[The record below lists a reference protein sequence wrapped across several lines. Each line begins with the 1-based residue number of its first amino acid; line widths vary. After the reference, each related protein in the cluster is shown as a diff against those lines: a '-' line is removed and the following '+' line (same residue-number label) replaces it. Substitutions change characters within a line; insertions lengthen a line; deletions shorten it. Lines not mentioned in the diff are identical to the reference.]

1 MTAYVKPTPPLRYLP
16 PRRLLAIAASA
27 ALLSSSPA
35 VYAGSQ
41 NRKPKAS
48 LDGAEVVCPLG
59 TFLCPPRPDNFAL
72 CRPNGLLE
80 FYDPFLSKDSSLRET
95 AKTYVWADH
104 VQSPDQTIYHLT
116 GNVKT
121 VRADQEL
128 HADVADYNS
137 DTSDY
142 DARGHVHYQEYD
154 NLVSADHIVGNTN
167 NSTGVATGNV
177 RFQMLDSHGNGT
189 AVRGQMLDANRS
201 RYSVA
206 TYSTCD
212 IGRHIWEIRAKKMDT
227 DQNVGRGVAHDATM
241 NLYGVPFFYTPY
253 MSFPLNNDRQSG
265 FLYPYFEHTGE
276 AGYQFRIP
284 YYFNLAPNYDATL
297 IPRYYSLRGAMLS
310 GDVRYMFPKTKGEF
324 DFEFLPSDL
333 YNDQKITPSSFD
345 TQGQQRYLYRF
356 VNSYS
361 LWPQW
366 SLNTNITRAS
376 DQNYL
381 HDFGDDLFSIS
392 TELLYSSV
400 YLNGW
405 GNWWSASVGGD
416 MWQNVDPSEPNSV
429 EPYKRLPRA
438 TLNLDIPFWHWY
450 DFGLN
455 SEAVSFHRSQ
465 SVEGSRLDLYPYV
478 DADYQGS
485 WWFIRPKI
493 AYRYT
498 DYWLDA
504 GYQDYT
510 YAITTPTTIS
520 TYKYTD
526 ANPSRSLPIVS
537 LDEGLI
543 FDRSM
548 SMFGTNYTQTLEP
561 RLYYLYVPYRN
572 QNNLPLFDTS
582 LMDFDDWML
591 FAPNQFAGADRQ
603 INANNLTAAVTSR
616 LLDEGGVER
625 LTATFGQIRYF
636 TPQLVQQTYTP
647 PTYWAGSDYVAE
659 LSSQL
664 NDQWTMSSEYLW
676 NPNTRKT
683 ELGTFTIQRRLGFD
697 GVLNF
702 SYRLRQNLALVAP
715 SASTAETYQKTVEQY
730 DISAVYPLTDRW
742 RLIGDWTYSVLD
754 KRTVE
759 AVAGVQYEGCCV
771 KLSVIARR
779 YVTGY
784 DGIVT
789 SLLPGQIPPGS
800 DTAVMFE
807 LEFKGM
813 GAFSGQT
820 DSILRRDI
828 LGYQ

>member
-1 MTAYVKPTPPLRYLP
+1 MKPTPPLRHLP

-27 ALLSSSPA
+27 ALLSSPA

-41 NRKPKAS
+41 NKKPKAS
-48 LDGAEVVCPLG
+48 LDGSEVVCPLG
-59 TFLCPPRPDNFAL
+59 TFICAPRPDNFAL
-72 CRPNGLLE
+72 CRPNGQLE
-80 FYDPFLSKDSSLRET
+80 FYDPFLSKDSSLRQT

-116 GNVKT
+116 GHVKT
-121 VRADQEL
+121 IRADQEL

-142 DARGHVHYQEYD
+142 DARGNVHYQEY
-154 NLVSADHIVGNTN
+154 NQLVSADHVVGNTD
-167 NSTGVATGNV
+167 NSTTLATGNV

-189 AVRGQMLDANRS
+189 AVRGQQFDANRS

-212 IGRHIWEIRAKKMDT
+212 IGRHIWEIRAKKIDT
-227 DQNVGRGVAHDATM
+227 DQNTGRGIAHDATM
-241 NLYGVPFFYTPY
+241 SMYGVPFFYTPY

-284 YYFNLAPNYDATL
+284 YYFNLAPNYDLTL
-297 IPRYYSLRGAMLS
+297 TPRYYSLRGSMLS
-310 GDVRYMFPKTKGEF
+310 GEARYLFPQTKGTF
-324 DFEFLPSDL
+324 DFEFLPNDL
-333 YNDQKITPSSFD
+333 YNDQKITPTSFD
-345 TQGQQRYLYRF
+345 TQGTQRYLFRF
-356 VNSYS
+356 TNSTT
-361 LWPQW
+361 LWKGW
-366 SLNTNITRAS
+366 WLSTDIMRAS

-381 HDFGDDLFSIS
+381 HDFGDDIFNIS
-392 TELLYSSV
+392 TALLYSSI
-400 YLNGW
+400 YLNGS
-405 GNWWSASVGGD
+405 GNWWSAQVGGD
-416 MWQNVDPSEPNSV
+416 MWQNVDPAESNAV

-438 TLNLDIPFWHWY
+438 TFNMDIPFWRWY
-450 DFGLN
+450 DIGLT
-455 SEAVSFHRSQ
+455 SEADSFHKSEA
-465 SVEGSRLDLYPYV
+465 VEGSRLDLYPYI
-478 DADYQGS
+478 DADFQGP
-485 WWFIRPKI
+485 WWFIRPKV

-498 DYWLDA
+498 TYSLDS
-504 GYQDYT
+504 GYRNYSTSYT
-510 YAITTPTTIS
+510 SLSGVTTI
-520 TYKYTD
+520 TPFTD

-537 LDEGLI
+537 LDQGLI
-543 FDRSM
+543 FDRVA
-548 SMFGTNYTQTLEP
+548 SMFGTDYTQTLEP
-561 RLYYLYVPYRN
+561 RLYYLYAPYRN
-572 QNNLPLFDTS
+572 QTNLPLFDTN
-582 LMDFDDWML
+582 LMAFDDWML
-591 FAPNQFAGADRQ
+591 FAPNQFSGADRQ
-603 INANNLTAAVTSR
+603 MNANNLTAAVTTR
-616 LLDEGGVER
+616 LLDDGGVER
-625 LTATFGQIRYF
+625 LSATFGQIRYF
-636 TPQLVQQTYTP
+636 TPQLVQTP
-647 PTYWAGSDYVAE
+647 GTQATDWSGSDYVAE

-664 NDQWTMSSEYLW
+664 NDQWTMSTEYLW

-683 ELGTFTIQRRLGFD
+683 ELGTFTVQRRLGFD

-702 SYRLRQNLALVAP
+702 SYRFRQNLL
-715 SASTAETYQKTVEQY
+715 EQY
-730 DISAVYPLTDRW
+730 DISAVYPLTARW
-742 RLIGDWTYSVLD
+742 RLIGDWTYSVMD

-771 KLSVIARR
+771 KMSVVARR

-784 DGIVT
+784 DGVIST
-789 SLLPGQIPPGS
+789 LPAGQIAPGS